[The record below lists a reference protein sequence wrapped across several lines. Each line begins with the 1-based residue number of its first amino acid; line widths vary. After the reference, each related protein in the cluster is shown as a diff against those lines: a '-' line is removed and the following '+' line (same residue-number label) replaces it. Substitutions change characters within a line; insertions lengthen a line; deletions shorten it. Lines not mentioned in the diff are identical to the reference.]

1 MKLNE
6 KILYYRR
13 AAKLSQEELAAMVGV
28 SRQAVSKWE
37 LGDATPEVDKLLAL
51 ARAFGVT
58 TDELLSGEEPGHDQR
73 EAEAPRAEPP
83 GCTAPNP
90 PQEGNFEKATGL
102 IGRLIRTYGWL
113 AGIYIAL
120 SGLGATI
127 IGALARW
134 GFGAIF
140 DTSRDMM
147 DSIGGFGGFG
157 GMGGVEFSPNTPPE
171 LQEQILEELGLAP
184 AASPLGGIESFALG
198 FATVVLVIGIATMI
212 AGAALAAYLYQK
224 GSKKP

>member
-58 TDELLSGEEPGHDQR
+58 TDELLDGGEPSRDRQGAD
-73 EAEAPRAEPP
+73 APREEPP
-83 GCTAPNP
+83 GQTVPNAP
-90 PQEGNFEKATGL
+90 QGGNFEKTAGL

-113 AGIYIAL
+113 AGARIAL
-120 SGLGATI
+120 SGLGTTI
-127 IGALARW
+127 VGALARW
-134 GFGAIF
+134 GFEAMFGA
-140 DTSRDMM
+140 SESMM
-147 DSIGGFGGFG
+147 SSFGGFG
-157 GMGGVEFSPNTPPE
+157 GGVEFSPGTSPE
-171 LQEQILEELGLAP
+171 IQRAVLEQLGMAP
-184 AASPLGGIESFALG
+184 ASSPFGGIEGFFLS
-198 FATVVLVIGIATMI
+198 FATVILVIGIITMI
-212 AGAALAAYLYQK
+212 AGVVLAAYLYQK
-224 GSKKP
+224 GNKGP